1 MSDIIRNS
9 FIGRRCAFV
18 ARTLHG
24 WWREGALVKG
34 IAALRRSYA
43 KSIVRRLWL
52 AWGDGPDYLDKSF
65 YLHMMNGLRA
75 LTQTVGDWL
84 EASLFNR
91 LMRAIKSGYLRLSA
105 HSRAL
110 GLINRLSMRQWLL
123 VAFGLY
129 LPLEFIIR
137 DTLSL
142 PVLSSV
148 WEELFLLAAAIL
160 IVWRRALRQTEAI
173 RRETPLDVWLLLF
186 FAVGFFL
193 MSVVRPYPEVAL
205 PGYRIV
211 VEYLLWFF
219 LIVRLVED
227 DRDLKA
233 VYVSFLLM
241 SGFLALHGIYQYLIG
256 VEIPESWV
264 SQTEMGVRTRVFS
277 LTGSPN
283 ILGSLLV
290 LTTPLWAALIY
301 FCKQTWMKVLA
312 FGITGCCLLSLLFTF
327 SRGAWIGMAV
337 AVVIFAFF
345 VDKRLLALMGVGV
358 AAVLVFV
365 PSITSRLTYLFTEDY
380 AVASAIGGRALRWE
394 LGRQLLHE
402 HNPWLGFGL
411 GRFGGA
417 VAMQN
422 QLLDKTDEF
431 SYFYMDNYYL
441 KTMVEM
447 GYLGIAVYILLLIAL
462 IALGLRAIQRSDN
475 PFAGAG
481 GDPLIRA
488 IGNYRILAVA
498 IYAGLCG
505 VLAHCFFENI
515 FEEPYMSAYFWGL
528 AAILFYLGY
537 FRKRKNKA

>member
-1 MSDIIRNS
+1 MSEIFRNS
-9 FIGRRCAFV
+9 FICRGVIYV
-18 ARTLHG
+18 ARTLHA
-24 WWREGALVKG
+24 WWQEGALAKC
-34 IAALRRSYA
+34 IELLRHRYEASSCRRFWLTFGA
-43 KSIVRRLWL
+43 KP
-52 AWGDGPDYLDKSF
+52 GFMDKSF
-65 YLHMMNGLRA
+65 YFWVMNGLRR
-75 LTQTVGDWL
+75 LLETVGTWL
-84 EASLFNR
+84 EQSLFFR
-91 LMRAIKSGYLRLSA
+91 GMRALKNGYLHLSA
-105 HSRAL
+105 HSRVL
-110 GLINRLSMRQWLL
+110 SLINRLSLRQWLL
-123 VAFGLY
+123 VAFGFY

-137 DTLSL
+137 DTLAV
-142 PVLSSV
+142 PVLSSI
-148 WEELFLLAAAIL
+148 WEELFLIGAAIL
-160 IVWRRALRQTEAI
+160 IVWRRSLRQTEAI
-173 RRETPLDVWLLLF
+173 RRETPLDAWLLLF

-219 LIVRLVED
+219 LIIRLVED
-227 DRDLKA
+227 EKDLRTI
-233 VYVSFLLM
+233 YVSLLLM
-241 SGFLALHGIYQYLIG
+241 SGFLALHGIYQYIAG

-301 FCKQTWMKVLA
+301 FCKQIWLKVLA
-312 FGITGCCLLSLLFTF
+312 FGITGCAILALLFTF
-327 SRGAWIGMAV
+327 SRGAWIGMIV
-337 AVVIFAFF
+337 AVVIFSFL
-345 VDKRLLALMGVGV
+345 VDKRLLALMGVGI
-358 AAVLVFV
+358 AGVLVAV
-365 PSITSRLTYLFTEDY
+365 PSITSRLTYLFTSDY
-380 AVASAIGGRALRWE
+380 AEASAIGGRALRWE
-394 LGRQLLHE
+394 LGRELLYE

-422 QLLDKTDEF
+422 QLLNETDEF

-447 GYLGIAVYILLLIAL
+447 GYLGLIVYLLLLIAL
-462 IALGLRAIQRSDN
+462 LVLGLRAIQRSDN
-475 PFAGAG
+475 PFAGNS

-488 IGNYRILAVA
+488 EGNYRILAIA

-505 VLAHCFFENI
+505 VLVHCFFENI

-537 FRKRKNKA
+537 FQKRRDSA